1 MADATPPQPDASTAT
16 SGGAKTPLVFNL
28 RKLARKVYRLI
39 VQPRVVRQDRIVVVD
54 DAERCTNPVFLIGLH
69 RSGTTLVRQIV
80 DSHPSIACP
89 PESYFLLH
97 LAKAYEDENYAI
109 GLGYMGFDP
118 DAVRTQLARY
128 AGFHYEAYR
137 KSKDKP
143 RWADKTPD
151 YVQCLP
157 FLQTLFGD
165 ETKFVLIYRHPF
177 DIVNSLLS
185 KKWRI
190 AEHHDDPFENYLAYA
205 ADGLA
210 KMRSFEAEHPDRCYA
225 LRYERLMQDPEPVLR
240 EAFEFLGEPWDPCV
254 LRFND
259 KQHDM
264 GVGDSEAQV
273 FRTFRPSVNNWAHW
287 TEAMRQRG
295 RAVLGEHL
303 DALGY
308 PSAPESAP
316 EAAGSAS

>member
-1 MADATPPQPDASTAT
+1 MADATPPQPESSTAP
-16 SGGAKTPLVFNL
+16 AKTPLVFGV
-28 RKLARKVYRLI
+28 RKLARKVYRVI
-39 VQPRVVRQDRIVVVD
+39 VQPKVIRQDRIVVVD

-80 DSHPSIACP
+80 DSHPHIACP

-97 LAKAYEDENYAI
+97 LAKAFEDENYAI
-109 GLGYMGFDP
+109 GLGYMGFDR
-118 DAVRTQLARY
+118 DAVLDRLSRY

-137 KSKDKP
+137 QSKNKP

-157 FLQTLFGD
+157 FIKTLFGD

-177 DIVNSLLS
+177 DVVNSLLS

-190 AEHHDDPFENYLAYA
+190 AEHHEDPFENYLAYA
-205 ADGLA
+205 ADGLS
-210 KMRSFEAEHPDRCYA
+210 KMRTFQSEHPDRCYA
-225 LRYERLMQDPEPVLR
+225 LRYERLMQEPEPVLR
-240 EAFEFLGEPWDPCV
+240 EAFAFLGEPWDPAV

-259 KQHDM
+259 QKHDV

-273 FRTFRPSVNNWAHW
+273 FRTFHPSVNNWANW
-287 TEAMRQRG
+287 SPAMLERG
-295 RAVLGEHL
+295 GAVLGAHL

-308 PSAPESAP
+308 PRTPET
-316 EAAGSAS
+316 AADSKA